1 MQETPQQYTDRIL
14 SYQEGQDPL
23 SVMAATPKKLVKL
36 LKGISR
42 AALSRRPAADKWSLS
57 EILAHLADAEVS
69 YSWRIRSI
77 LAASGRVVQ
86 AYDQDTWARLFNY
99 QKQDPRLS
107 LDGYRIERE
116 RNVQLLRMTPK
127 EMWENFG
134 MHEERGKETIT
145 RLTEMI
151 AGHDVNHLRQI
162 EAMAKALKSGS
173 KRSVNPGKKR
183 KGRKKN

>member
-14 SYQEGQDPL
+14 SYQKGHDPL
-23 SVMAATPKKLVKL
+23 SVMSATPKKLVKL
-36 LKGISR
+36 LKGISPV
-42 AALSRRPAADKWSLS
+42 AFSKRPAADRWSLS
-57 EILAHLADAEVS
+57 EVLAHLADAEIS

-116 RNVQLLRMTPK
+116 RNVRLLRTIPK
-127 EMWENFG
+127 VMWENFG

-162 EAMAKALKSGS
+162 EAMAEGLKP
-173 KRSVNPGKKR
+173 RLKK

>member
-42 AALSRRPAADKWSLS
+42 AALQKRPAADRWSVG
-57 EILAHLADAEVS
+57 EVLAHLADAEIS

-77 LAASGRVVQ
+77 LAASDRVVQ

-99 QKQDPRLS
+99 PKQDPRLS
-107 LDGYRIERE
+107 LDGFCIGRE
-116 RNVQLLRMTPK
+116 RNVQLLRMIPK
-127 EMWENFG
+127 ELWENFG

-162 EAMAKALKSGS
+162 EAMSKGLKP
-173 KRSVNPGKKR
+173 RPKR